1 MSIKVN
7 VVIVTLA
14 VVLSLGAASGGR
26 AAGPACPIDGEPVQW
41 IADYCMSKLETD
53 DEIAA
58 AGCIAKEL
66 TARHASVC
74 DARRHYKRAM
84 CDLAVARA
92 SYAGSSGQCVA
103 DRDFVGSTV
112 RNGGV
117 GGPASPASGVRAV
130 GTGRR

>member
-1 MSIKVN
+1 MKVN
-7 VVIVTLA
+7 AAIVILA
-14 VVLSLGAASGGR
+14 GVLGLGAAGSGR

-58 AGCIAKEL
+58 SECIAKEL
-66 TARHASVC
+66 TVKHASAC

-84 CDLAVARA
+84 CELAVARA
-92 SYAGSSGQCVA
+92 AYAGSSGQCVA

-112 RNGGV
+112 SNGGV
-117 GGPASPASGVRAV
+117 GGGPRAA
-130 GTGRR
+130 GSKRR

>member
-1 MSIKVN
+1 MKVKG
-7 VVIVTLA
+7 VMVFLA
-14 VVLSLGAASGGR
+14 GALSLAAAGGGR

-58 AGCIAKEL
+58 AECIAREL
-66 TARHASVC
+66 TVQHASAC

-92 SYAGSSGQCVA
+92 SYPGSSRQCVA
-103 DRDFVGSTV
+103 DRGFVGTTV
-112 RNGGV
+112 RNAGV
-117 GGPASPASGVRAV
+117 GGPASPASGPRAA
-130 GTGRR
+130 GSGRR